1 VALANQSVIGYISSN
16 KDNFFLDQF
25 QKQGV
30 TVLTLGSVVSGYQ
43 PVSGSRANST

>member
-1 VALANQSVIGYISSN
+1 MYPPN

-30 TVLTLGSVVSGYQ
+30 TSFGPLTG
-43 PVSGSRANST
+43 

>member
-1 VALANQSVIGYISSN
+1 MGYLSSN
-16 KDNFFLDQF
+16 KDNFFLEQF

-30 TVLTLGSVVSGYQ
+30 IVLSLGSVLSGYQ